1 VLENLIYEEGMSLS
15 ERNEV
20 LAEAEVIEMSE
31 TGGTGGAKEKETC
44 RITGWAYVDRDILEP
59 STKVGFVRQEV
70 SNVAKL

>member
-44 RITGWAYVDRDILEP
+44 RIT
-59 STKVGFVRQEV
+59 
-70 SNVAKL
+70 